1 MKSWRLLV
9 FALVGLAQ
17 LAVPGSLIWKRER
30 TLRQGS
36 VWKFRTAPVD
46 PVDAFR
52 GRYVSLEFDVEGH
65 EISPPPNIDYGQ
77 TVFVTMR
84 QNPEGFA
91 EIDQVNP
98 SRPAGDD
105 FIEAQLKGSTVSLPF
120 DKYWVTERDAPAAE
134 AAYRALSRRD
144 KQNAFVTVRVFR
156 GDAAMEQ
163 LYLDG
168 LPLGE
173 YLRANAGPK

>member
-1 MKSWRLLV
+1 LKSWRLIVFLLV
-9 FALVGLAQ
+9 ALAQ
-17 LAVPGSLIWKRER
+17 LAVPASLIWKREQ
-30 TLRQGS
+30 TLRHGR

-52 GRYVSLEFDVEGH
+52 GRYVSLRFDVETQ
-65 EISPPPNIDYGQ
+65 EISPPPNLESGER
-77 TVFVTMR
+77 VFVTLR
-84 QNPEGFA
+84 PNAEGFA
-91 EIDQVNP
+91 EIDQLLP

-105 FIEAQLKGSTVSLPF
+105 FIEAQLSGKTVSLPF

-134 AAYRALSRRD
+134 AAFRAQSRRD

-163 LYLDG
+163 LFLDSQ
-168 LPLGE
+168 PLGE
-173 YLRANAGPK
+173 YLRGHQ